1 VISPTYTRKE
11 IEMLYVMILSWKPG
25 LTRAQQDEALIKR
38 SQWEYPAGVKVV
50 GEYWLSS
57 PSANVISIFEADD
70 YEPIME
76 LDMAWSGFFDINT
89 SPATTPE
96 AGLQMGQRIMERRST

>member
-1 VISPTYTRKE
+1 
-11 IEMLYVMILSWKPG
+11 MLYVMSFSWQPG
-25 LTRAQQDEALIKR
+25 LSREQRDETLMRR
-38 SQWEYPAGVKVV
+38 SQWQYPPGMKVV

-57 PSANVISIFEADD
+57 GSPTVISIVEADD

-76 LDMAWSGFFDINT
+76 IGLTWGDVFDINT
-89 SPATTPE
+89 TPATTPE